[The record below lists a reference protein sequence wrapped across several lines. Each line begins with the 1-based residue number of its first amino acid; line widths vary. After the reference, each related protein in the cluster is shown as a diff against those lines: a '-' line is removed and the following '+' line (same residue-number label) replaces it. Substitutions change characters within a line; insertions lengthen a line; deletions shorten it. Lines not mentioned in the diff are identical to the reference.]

1 MAILKLYELRRDE
14 KMRQARAW
22 YFSEFAPKSALDVI
36 KLYRDGERASAH
48 FRTVVSYWD
57 MASSFVLNGAIDEK
71 MFFDSG
77 TEHIFVYT
85 KIASFL
91 AEIREMFN
99 EPEFFIHLETLALR
113 VPNIEAK
120 MENRKRLYALWTKEE
135 KGISAGESSGFTGAT
150 PISQTTWPASMPSD
164 GFVSLSHLT

>member
-1 MAILKLYELRRDE
+1 MEKHESMMAILKLYELRRDE
-14 KMRQARAW
+14 KMRAARAW
-22 YFSEFAPKSALDVI
+22 YFSEFAPKSALDII

-85 KIASFL
+85 KIAPFL

-99 EPEFFIHLETLALR
+99 EPEFFIHLETLALK
-113 VPNIEAK
+113 VPDIEAK

-135 KGISAGESSGFTGAT
+135 KEISAGENG
-150 PISQTTWPASMPSD
+150 
-164 GFVSLSHLT
+164 